1 MRDLVRLSL
10 LAHFALLIMSVLWLR
25 LEYPY
30 KRQVCT
36 AGVEI
41 SSQNAV
47 PVFSTPSHQCTDG
60 HYLRLSTHAQLIVH
74 SAYPLIVNFF
84 AQG

>member
-47 PVFSTPSHQCTDG
+47 PVFSTPSYQCTSFLISVPMATIFG
-60 HYLRLSTHAQLIVH
+60 FPRMHNSSYIVRIRLL
-74 SAYPLIVNFF
+74 
-84 AQG
+84 